1 MPELCEPVYPVLEEL
16 ETLKRC
22 QAEGPLDQGEVN
34 PVGRF
39 LRPGGV
45 RR

>member
-1 MPELCEPVYPVLEEL
+1 MPELGETVHPILEEL

-34 PVGRF
+34 PVGR
-39 LRPGGV
+39 LLGPGGI